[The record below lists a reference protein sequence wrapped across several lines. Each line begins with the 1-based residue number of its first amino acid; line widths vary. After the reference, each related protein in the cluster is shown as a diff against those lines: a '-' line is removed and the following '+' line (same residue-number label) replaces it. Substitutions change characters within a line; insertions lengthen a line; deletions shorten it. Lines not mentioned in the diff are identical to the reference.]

1 MKCPSTS
8 SCHAPGYT
16 PSKVKLTNETAVQ
29 CLIKHLQAAY
39 IYRNSNDFCRV
50 RTCTAVHIVM
60 TCVLL
65 CTCSLVYVQCRDT
78 YWVESF
84 NHQLLTY
91 LPKRIHFSK
100 KAFNMRM
107 NLAVLDWVS
116 ESRVLFTVHIHIINI
131 IIIFMLE

>member
-8 SCHAPGYT
+8 SCHAHGYT

-29 CLIKHLQAAY
+29 CLIKHLQATY

-65 CTCSLVYVQCRDT
+65 CSLVYVQCRDT

-91 LPKRIHFSK
+91 LPKRIHFSNET
-100 KAFNMRM
+100 FNMRM

-116 ESRVLFTVHIHIINI
+116 ESHVLFTVHIHII